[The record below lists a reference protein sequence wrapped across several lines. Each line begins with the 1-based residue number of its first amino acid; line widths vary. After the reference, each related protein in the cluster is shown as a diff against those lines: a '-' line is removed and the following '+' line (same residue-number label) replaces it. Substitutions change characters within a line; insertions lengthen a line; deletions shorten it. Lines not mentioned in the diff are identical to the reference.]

1 MCWQLSGGKREAQ
14 VSLKEL
20 FQHVEDYSREM
31 SLKLV
36 QFKDE
41 QRAQH
46 AVSVTHLKAIETAI
60 KGLTESI
67 RLGTQLEALQQPQ

>member
-1 MCWQLSGGKREAQ
+1 M
-14 VSLKEL
+14 KEL

-31 SLKLV
+31 SLKLN

-67 RLGTQLEALQQPQ
+67 RLGTQQNMALPGNAHRHGREWRLNQK